1 VGDNAVEYVE
11 SPPVQPGPQ
20 RLNNWLKL
28 LSSLT
33 VTDSSANCFF
43 GSTTLHDSTAINI
56 TGNVKREILRTIC
69 KPAVLMGSKP
79 FLVESHR
86 TL

>member
-1 VGDNAVEYVE
+1 
-11 SPPVQPGPQ
+11 
-20 RLNNWLKL
+20 
-28 LSSLT
+28 

-43 GSTTLHDSTAINI
+43 GSTTLHDSTVINI